1 MAIPDQNDVTGY
13 PIENLLKEDDYLF
26 TCETMPI
33 RTDTQTNSFAFR
45 RDQQRSQ
52 QVETLVMIDGCPLN
66 RCLASPRPSSVKRRD
81 KGKTAFIFQNE
92 GSAQLATLFLSLA
105 VPLSST
111 AQWLPHFDATV
122 GVAVVG
128 CSNPSAASHAR
139 QHWSHSERQI
149 VARSP
154 EQSDPGS
161 SSLRYTQRH
170 KLLCP
175 ALSPAVSSA
184 CQTICWDDL
193 ASDLFSSFWLFGL
206 CLPAI
211 HGALCD
217 LQNFCHFFRCFS
229 FGEQCETTGSSFC
242 KLFVGSFSSHVP
254 IMTHLRHLFF
264 KYQ

>member
-1 MAIPDQNDVTGY
+1 MAIPDQNDVTGH
-13 PIENLLKEDDYLF
+13 PTENLLKEDNYLF
-26 TCETMPI
+26 ACETMPI

-66 RCLASPRPSSVKRRD
+66 RCLTSPRPGPFERRN

-111 AQWLPHFDATV
+111 ARWLPHFDATV

-128 CSNPSAASHAR
+128 YSNLSAASHAR

-149 VARSP
+149 IARSP

-161 SSLRYTQRH
+161 SSPRYTQRH
-170 KLLCP
+170 MPLCP

-184 CQTICWDDL
+184 CQTICSDDP
-193 ASDLFSSFWLFGL
+193 AGDLFSSFLAFWH
-206 CLPAI
+206 LPASDPRS
-211 HGALCD
+211 AL
-217 LQNFCHFFRCFS
+217 
-229 FGEQCETTGSSFC
+229 
-242 KLFVGSFSSHVP
+242 
-254 IMTHLRHLFF
+254 
-264 KYQ
+264 